1 MTTTTNT
8 VKELMELLKTL
19 DPNTEVH
26 CFDNTMGW
34 SNLSVTV
41 SETDGVTFEAE

>member
-8 VKELMELLKTL
+8 VKDLMEFLKTL

-26 CFDNTMGW
+26 CFDSETGW

-41 SETDGVTFEAE
+41 NKTDGVVFEAE